1 MGLVW
6 ISAEDLEQGRQY
18 LTSAASQVPGV
29 LNARAQ
35 AELKFLYVVSA
46 QIYGEQN
53 QGDKGAEGRQK
64 AADIS
69 YLMKTWVLVAN
80 CLLLMLLFLWFYS
93 HLLGLNFPMWNVRL
107 VLHSYFQLSYL
118 RHSHR
123 SYTTLFSSSSSL
135 KPLEFL
141 KHALTAKTTLALW
154 AS

>member
-69 YLMKTWVLVAN
+69 YLMKT
-80 CLLLMLLFLWFYS
+80 
-93 HLLGLNFPMWNVRL
+93 
-107 VLHSYFQLSYL
+107 
-118 RHSHR
+118 
-123 SYTTLFSSSSSL
+123 
-135 KPLEFL
+135 
-141 KHALTAKTTLALW
+141 
-154 AS
+154 